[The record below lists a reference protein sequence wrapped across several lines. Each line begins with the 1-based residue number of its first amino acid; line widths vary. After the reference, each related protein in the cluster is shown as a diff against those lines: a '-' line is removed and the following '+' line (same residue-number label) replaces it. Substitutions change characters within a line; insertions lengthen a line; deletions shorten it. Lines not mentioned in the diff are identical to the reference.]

1 MRNVMEKKMKR
12 NKQHTASA
20 AALAVSAELS
30 RRGYDVAFTIG
41 NTPRTD
47 LLCSV
52 PEGKAFKVQV
62 KGISGSYAF
71 YVQKEFFD
79 KKDREEALFL
89 VVVLVPNDE
98 QTSWRYFIL
107 THEDSR
113 NEFAKISKIKKDG
126 TRYVSGFGLNW
137 GSITPYENKWDKFP
151 IKTQNQ

>member
-1 MRNVMEKKMKR
+1 MKR
-12 NKQHTASA
+12 NRQHTASA

-52 PEGKAFKVQV
+52 PEGKAFKIQV
-62 KGISGSYAF
+62 KGISGPYAF
-71 YVQKEFFD
+71 YVQKEFFE
-79 KKDREEALFL
+79 RYSEEELFL

-107 THEDSR
+107 TREDSR
-113 NEFAKISKIKKDG
+113 NEFAKIPKTKKDG
-126 TRYVSGFGLNW
+126 TPYVSGFGLNW

-151 IKTQNQ
+151 IKNHNR